1 MKKIV
6 EFFWLP
12 IEPSGN
18 DLPKEGAACHLV
30 YCFRTQ
36 NQAAH
41 LDRIE
46 ALVTANPR
54 LQLHVV
60 DSSQAP
66 RLTADGLAEL
76 VGEDVLAEA
85 SVAYV
90 AYYEP
95 TALRESFRT
104 GLRTHSVTARR
115 FHFKAFEFR
124 TGIDL
129 EALAEW
135 VLTRAL
141 RKAQSVSRHKRTV

>member
-1 MKKIV
+1 MGDVRSGAARVNTSALKKIV

-41 LDRIE
+41 LDRVE

-60 DSSQAP
+60 DS
-66 RLTADGLAEL
+66 L
-76 VGEDVLAEA
+76 
-85 SVAYV
+85 
-90 AYYEP
+90 
-95 TALRESFRT
+95 
-104 GLRTHSVTARR
+104 
-115 FHFKAFEFR
+115 
-124 TGIDL
+124 
-129 EALAEW
+129 
-135 VLTRAL
+135 
-141 RKAQSVSRHKRTV
+141 